1 MILVLSLTALLIIL
15 GSAFFIF
22 LLILLIV
29 LASRY
34 IEPGHRRAGRR
45 GEEYVSDLI
54 RDILNEDDILL
65 NNVSI
70 FADDKEA
77 ELDNV
82 IVNKNGVFVIEVKNY
97 SGTLVGDE
105 DDYEWVKKK
114 ISSGGELYIKN
125 VKTPI
130 KQVKRQVYIL
140 SQFLRDNKI
149 NAWIDGYVFLVERNS
164 PVYSE
169 YVLESE
175 GDIDEV
181 SHKPGKKPLSEKAVI
196 KITNL
201 LERCQVEDI

>member
-1 MILVLSLTALLIIL
+1 MILGLSLTALFIII
-15 GSAFFIF
+15 GSTFFIF
-22 LLILLIV
+22 LLILLLV

-34 IEPGHRRAGRR
+34 IEPGHRRGGRR

-54 RDILNEDDILL
+54 RDVLNEDDILL

-125 VKTPI
+125 VKNPI

-181 SHKPGKKPLSEKAVI
+181 IHKPGKKPLSEKAVI

>member
-1 MILVLSLTALLIIL
+1 MILGLSLTTLLIIL

-29 LASRY
+29 LASKY
-34 IEPGHRRAGRR
+34 IEPGHRRAGRM
-45 GEEYVSDLI
+45 GEEYVSDII
-54 RDILNEDDILL
+54 RDILKEDDILL

-70 FADDKEA
+70 SADDKDA

-82 IVNKNGVFVIEVKNY
+82 IINQNGVFVIEVKNY
-97 SGTLVGDE
+97 RGILIGDE

-114 ISSGGELYIKN
+114 ISSGGELYIKE
-125 VKTPI
+125 VKNPI
-130 KQVKRQVYIL
+130 KQVKRQVYVL
-140 SQFLRDNKI
+140 SQFLKDNKI
-149 NAWIDGYVFLVERNS
+149 NVWIDGYVFLVERNS
-164 PVYSE
+164 PVDSE

-181 SHKPGKKPLSEKAVI
+181 IHRPRKKPLSEKTVF

-201 LERCQVEDI
+201 LERCQVEEA

>member
-1 MILVLSLTALLIIL
+1 MILGLSLTALLIIL

-29 LASRY
+29 LASRN
-34 IEPGHRRAGRR
+34 IEPGYRRAGRR

-70 FADDKEA
+70 SADDKEA

-82 IVNKNGVFVIEVKNY
+82 IINKNGIFVIEVKNY
-97 SGTLVGDE
+97 SGILVGDE

-114 ISSGGELYIKN
+114 ISSGGELYIKD
-125 VKTPI
+125 VKNPI
-130 KQVKRQVYIL
+130 KQVKRQVYVL
-140 SQFLRDNKI
+140 SQYLKDNKI
-149 NAWIDGYVFLVERNS
+149 NVWIDGYVFLVERNS
-164 PVYSE
+164 PVSSE

-175 GDIDEV
+175 GDIEEV
-181 SHKPGKKPLSEKAVI
+181 IHRPGKKPLSEKTVI

-201 LERCQVEDI
+201 LKRCQVEDA

>member
-1 MILVLSLTALLIIL
+1 MILGLSLTALFIIV
-15 GSAFFIF
+15 GSTFFIF
-22 LLILLIV
+22 LLILLLV

-54 RDILNEDDILL
+54 RDVLNEDDILL

-70 FADDKEA
+70 LADDKEA

-97 SGTLVGDE
+97 SGTLVGEE

-125 VKTPI
+125 VKNPI
-130 KQVKRQVYIL
+130 KQVKRQVYVL
-140 SQFLRDNKI
+140 SRFLKDNKI

-164 PVYSE
+164 PVESE
-169 YVLESE
+169 YVLESKS
-175 GDIDEV
+175 DINEV
-181 SHKPGKKPLSEKAVI
+181 IHRPGKKPLSEKTVK
-196 KITNL
+196 KICSL
-201 LERCQVEDI
+201 LEINDNEEI

>member
-1 MILVLSLTALLIIL
+1 MILGLSLTALLIIL

-125 VKTPI
+125 VKNPI

-181 SHKPGKKPLSEKAVI
+181 IHKPGKKPLSEKAVI